1 MVSSIKRNDTTGT
14 VMKKEQI
21 YIKNTFFGLL
31 KYDYLVQQL
40 DCDDIFE
47 ITNWLKS
54 ILLICS
60 TSTAGSD

>member
-47 ITNWLKS
+47 ITN
-54 ILLICS
+54 
-60 TSTAGSD
+60 